1 MGTNYLVGTDP
12 ARILATARE
21 ILSGKGKRGKTPPY
35 WDGLSG
41 ERIVAKLADIYNGI
55 NYELHSTDG

>member
-12 ARILATARE
+12 VGILVTARE
-21 ILSGKGKRGKTPPY
+21 IVSGKGKRGKIPPY

-41 ERIVAKLADIYNGI
+41 ERILDSLIKIFRKG
-55 NYELHSTDG
+55 